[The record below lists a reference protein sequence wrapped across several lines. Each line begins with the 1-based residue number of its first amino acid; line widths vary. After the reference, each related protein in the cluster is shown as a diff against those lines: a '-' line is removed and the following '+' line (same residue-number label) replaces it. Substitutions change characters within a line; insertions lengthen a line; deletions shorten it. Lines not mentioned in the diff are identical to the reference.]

1 MASLCVVLALSLK
14 PCSAVRLGDESYG
27 LNTTGA
33 FYVFA
38 DSAIQVVDPTSLT
51 IVKNITQDQNGKPL
65 TNSAGAS
72 ITWNDVVYIQGANTS
87 VAYIYA
93 NEGDIYGSGASAYSY
108 VTVVDVRHVTIIP
121 SHSEAMRIVVDRVQ
135 VQPRPVHIY
144 TVQQTQQVWSHSDA
158 TGNFSII
165 SVSKAGSLNSTIP
178 SYASIPGHGKLLV
191 DDA

>member
-108 VTVVDVRHVTIIP
+108 VTVVDVR
-121 SHSEAMRIVVDRVQ
+121 RQQVVDRVQ